1 MTPLHSS
8 LLQAMFPESSVH
20 FQEQPKMDKSLG
32 LVSFED
38 VAVDFSWEEWQDLD
52 EAQRTL
58 YRDVMLETYS
68 SLESLAGHCIP
79 KPEAIIKLE
88 QGAEPWV
95 AEEPPDQSLPGHCIP
110 RPEAIIK
117 LEQGAEPW
125 LAEEPP
131 DQSLSGRVKYVQER
145 PFPMKPGENMLWKW
159 ESARTVVPA
168 RRLLRDIQKVEDLIE
183 TSQESRDRH
192 LWQVLITSAAEERV
206 ELQRT
211 FNLSSSQISEL
222 ILSNGNYLGMRTEEL
237 VVYRNMLLPGEPDA
251 VHVGEGMAGKPL
263 RYPEHLDPHHEVQA
277 MRQDLAHGREGGACS
292 PGTILFIQERVHLG
306 EPSCKYS
313 SCAEGFG
320 QFALGVR
327 EITQVGRRAC
337 ECGVCGKTLSI
348 KPMLTQLQRMKP
360 LVCSECEK
368 PFMTQ
373 QRTHTQEPCE
383 CDSGARSLCRKPD
396 LTLQPRA
403 HAGEKPHECHE
414 CGKSFYR
421 RSDLTVHQRTHTGE
435 KPYECDECRKSFNQK
450 SNLSRHQRTHTGE
463 KPYECSKCGKSF
475 NQKSDLIL
483 HQRTHTGE
491 KPYECKECGK
501 SFYKKSDLTVHQ
513 RTHTGEKPYECDEC
527 GKTFYQKSKLTV
539 HQRTHTGEKPY
550 ECKECGKSFYQKS
563 DLTVHQ
569 RTHTGEK
576 PYGCSKCG
584 KSFYQKSVLT
594 VHQRTH
600 TGEKPYGCD
609 ACRKTFCQKSHLSR
623 HQRTHTR

>member
-1 MTPLHSS
+1 MTPLHSPPF
-8 LLQAMFPESSVH
+8 LAMLPEPSVH
-20 FQEQPKMDKSLG
+20 FQEQTKMDTSLG

-38 VAVDFSWEEWQDLD
+38 VAVNFSWDEWQDLD

-58 YRDVMLETYS
+58 YKDVMLETYS
-68 SLESLAGHCIP
+68 SLVSLGHCIP
-79 KPEAIIKLE
+79 KPDAIIKLE

-95 AEEPPDQSLPGHCIP
+95 AEEPPDQSHPGHCIP

-125 LAEEPP
+125 VAEELP
-131 DQSLSGRVKYVQER
+131 DQSRS
-145 PFPMKPGENMLWKW
+145 
-159 ESARTVVPA
+159 
-168 RRLLRDIQKVEDLIE
+168 DIQKVEDLSE
-183 TSQESRDRH
+183 TSQESRERH
-192 LWQVLITSAAEERV
+192 LWQVVITSRSAAEERV
-206 ELQRT
+206 ELQRA
-211 FNLSSSQISEL
+211 FNLSSSHISEL
-222 ILSNGNYLGMRTEEL
+222 IVSNGNYLGMSMDEL
-237 VVYRNMLLPGEPDA
+237 VVYQNMLLPGEPDA
-251 VHVGEGMAGKPL
+251 MHVEEGPGAYDLTGKPL
-263 RYPEHLDPHHEVQA
+263 RHPEHLVPQHEVQA
-277 MRQDLAHGREGGACS
+277 MQQDLEQGGEGGACGT
-292 PGTILFIQERVHLG
+292 GTIFFIQERVHLG
-306 EPSCKYS
+306 EPSCKFSAYAKG
-313 SCAEGFG
+313 CG
-320 QFALGVR
+320 QFAVGVQG
-327 EITQVGRRAC
+327 ITHVGRRPY
-337 ECGVCGKTLSI
+337 ECGVCRKTLSI
-348 KPMLTQLQRMKP
+348 KPTLTHHQRMKP
-360 LVCSECEK
+360 WVCSESER
-368 PFMTQ
+368 PFLTQ
-373 QRTHTQEPCE
+373 QRTHTQEPCK
-383 CDSGARSLCRKPD
+383 CDLGAQSLYQKPD

-403 HAGEKPHECHE
+403 PAGEKPHECHE

-491 KPYECKECGK
+491 KPFECKECGK

-609 ACRKTFCQKSHLSR
+609 ECRKTFCQKSHLSR

>member
-1 MTPLHSS
+1 HVPL
-8 LLQAMFPESSVH
+8 Q
-20 FQEQPKMDKSLG
+20 G

-38 VAVDFSWEEWQDLD
+38 VAVNFSWDEWQDLD

-58 YRDVMLETYS
+58 YKDVMLETYS
-68 SLESLAGHCIP
+68 SLVSLGECVLHWHVLLLL
-79 KPEAIIKLE
+79 II
-88 QGAEPWV
+88 
-95 AEEPPDQSLPGHCIP
+95 S
-110 RPEAIIK
+110 
-117 LEQGAEPW
+117 
-125 LAEEPP
+125 
-131 DQSLSGRVKYVQER
+131 
-145 PFPMKPGENMLWKW
+145 
-159 ESARTVVPA
+159 
-168 RRLLRDIQKVEDLIE
+168 DIQKVEDLSE
-183 TSQESRDRH
+183 TSQESRERH
-192 LWQVLITSAAEERV
+192 LWQVVITSRSAAEERV
-206 ELQRT
+206 ELQRA

-222 ILSNGNYLGMRTEEL
+222 IVSNGNYLGMRMDEL
-237 VVYRNMLLPGEPDA
+237 VVYQNMLLPGEPDA
-251 VHVGEGMAGKPL
+251 MHVGEGPGASM
-263 RYPEHLDPHHEVQA
+263 Q
-277 MRQDLAHGREGGACS
+277 QDLERGGEDGACGT
-292 PGTILFIQERVHLG
+292 GTIFFIQERVHLG

-313 SCAEGFG
+313 AYAEGCG
-320 QFALGVR
+320 QFAVGVQG
-327 EITQVGRRAC
+327 ITHVGRRAY
-337 ECGVCGKTLSI
+337 ECGVCRKTLSI
-348 KPMLTQLQRMKP
+348 KPTLTHHQRTK
-360 LVCSECEK
+360 LWVCSECER
-368 PFMTQ
+368 PFLTQ
-373 QRTHTQEPCE
+373 QRTHTQEPCK
-383 CDSGARSLCRKPD
+383 CDLGAQSLCQKPD

-609 ACRKTFCQKSHLSR
+609 ECRKTFCQKSHLSR